1 MTAGK
6 YRIIIPQIH
15 GKNQV
20 VDCYSFQEKATT
32 YTNFF
37 LARPSSGCFLTYCA
51 VKSTLTLGGFL
62 QQRLDKVLPG
72 VVASEG
78 QTKNAVLLE
87 GSDVKSPPA

>member
-1 MTAGK
+1 MARTRWWIVTLSSK
-6 YRIIIPQIH
+6 T
-15 GKNQV
+15 
-20 VDCYSFQEKATT
+20 ATT
-32 YTNFF
+32 YINFF
-37 LARPSSGCFLTYCA
+37 LAKPSSGCFLTYCA

-87 GSDVKSPPA
+87 GSDVKSPPDIDVWQVPPPLY